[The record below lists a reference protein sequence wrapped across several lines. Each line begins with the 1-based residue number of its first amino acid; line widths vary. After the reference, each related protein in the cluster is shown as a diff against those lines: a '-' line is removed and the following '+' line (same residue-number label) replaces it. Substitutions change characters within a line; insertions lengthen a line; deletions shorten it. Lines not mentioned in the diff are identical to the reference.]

1 MHFIRK
7 QVLNGDFL
15 GGAWCNMSSA
25 ISTEIV
31 ANAGLDW
38 MLIDQEH
45 AAGDTMTLL
54 GQLQSIGQKPIAPI
68 VRVAWNDR
76 IAIKRALDQGA
87 SGIMVPYVQS
97 QEEAEQA
104 VRLLRFP
111 PDGERGGAMGTRA
124 AGYGTNF
131 DAYYAQANQ
140 NLLSVHQI
148 ETGVAVKNSADI
160 AKVDGVDVLF
170 IGPLDLSLNVGM
182 PKKFDD
188 PNYMEL
194 LKTVAKNANVA
205 GKAAGILLPSI
216 DLVERIYDIGY
227 RFIAVGSDSGM
238 IANGMRNN
246 AKALAKFKI

>member
-1 MHFIRK
+1 M
-7 QVLNGDFL
+7 
-15 GGAWCNMSSA
+15 
-25 ISTEIV
+25 
-31 ANAGLDW
+31 
-38 MLIDQEH
+38 
-45 AAGDTMTLL
+45 
-54 GQLQSIGQKPIAPI
+54 
-68 VRVAWNDR
+68 
-76 IAIKRALDQGA
+76 
-87 SGIMVPYVQS
+87 
-97 QEEAEQA
+97 
-104 VRLLRFP
+104 
-111 PDGERGGAMGTRA
+111 
-124 AGYGTNF
+124 
-131 DAYYAQANQ
+131 
-140 NLLSVHQI
+140 
-148 ETGVAVKNSADI
+148 AVKNSADI

>member
-111 PDGERGGAMGTRA
+111 PDGERGVPWAHGLQVMAPISM
-124 AGYGTNF
+124 
-131 DAYYAQANQ
+131 
-140 NLLSVHQI
+140 LI
-148 ETGVAVKNSADI
+148 
-160 AKVDGVDVLF
+160 
-170 IGPLDLSLNVGM
+170 M
-182 PKKFDD
+182 PK
-188 PNYMEL
+188 
-194 LKTVAKNANVA
+194 
-205 GKAAGILLPSI
+205 
-216 DLVERIYDIGY
+216 RIKIYY
-227 RFIAVGSDSGM
+227 RFI
-238 IANGMRNN
+238 
-246 AKALAKFKI
+246 K